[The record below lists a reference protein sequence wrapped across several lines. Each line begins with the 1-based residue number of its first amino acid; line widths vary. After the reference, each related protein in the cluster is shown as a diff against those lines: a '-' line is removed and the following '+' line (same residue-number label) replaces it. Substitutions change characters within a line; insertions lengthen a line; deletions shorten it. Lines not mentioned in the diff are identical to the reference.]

1 MKRKVKVEIKTIVRY
16 IRDLSIVVA
25 GIAVTLYASDRVT
38 GKSEKRDLAL
48 YMNAVKLEVEEN
60 IISLEHQ
67 IEVLQPSIRYADYL
81 KSHDRKSLDKDTL
94 NSYFETCYKFQSP
107 SFKTNAFEMLK
118 SSGMMRLV
126 TDKELLLLLWDV
138 YDDINGVTETFD
150 IMFPIKWEDM
160 KRELSLLLDGKEVEA
175 PMYNFYRLSLPYDLL
190 GPCESALEKS
200 KEVLVVLESELSH

>member
-1 MKRKVKVEIKTIVRY
+1 MNLKAKIQIKTIVRY
-16 IRDLSIVVA
+16 VRDLSIVVA

-60 IISLEHQ
+60 IKSLEHQ

-81 KSHDRKSLDKDTL
+81 KTHDRNSLEKDTL
-94 NSYFETCYKFQSP
+94 KSYIETCYKFQGP

-118 SSGMMRLV
+118 SSGTMRLV
-126 TDKELLLLLWDV
+126 TNKELLLLLWDV
-138 YDDINGVTETFD
+138 YDDLNAVTETFD

-160 KRELSLLLDGKEVEA
+160 KRELSLILDGKEVEV
-175 PMYNFYRLSLPYDLL
+175 PMYNFYRLSLPYDMLQ
-190 GPCESALEKS
+190 PCERALEKS
-200 KEVLVVLESELSH
+200 KEVIVMLENELTH